1 SKKREGWPIGYP
13 SFFVIFSSI
22 RTTYDHAARMVAGLP
37 FHGKRGVTLTSTH
50 DGRIGD
56 HKESGKW
63 QGSIVARCSREPPA
77 RPHSVPPAQRSVLRR
92 LSPPR
97 ARISSSSSGRISA
110 PASMARRR
118 RS

>member
-56 HKESGKW
+56 QKESGKW

-77 RPHSVPPAQRSVLRR
+77 QRSVLRR
-92 LSPPR
+92 LFPPR